1 MYPPAYVRVS
11 EGDGCETIEVP
22 LESDQTLLLPTLTAL
37 FPKCTGLKYRAVD
50 SGCFRGLRLAGDH
63 IYPPSDGGWEDTV
76 FYCVFPK
83 DNKRKGDEDT
93 DDVKQKVKCL
103 EGRKCTDL
111 IVLNLAWQ
119 TDEGKL
125 RSYFSQFGDLVMVQI
140 KRDPSTGKS
149 RGYGFIRFND
159 YSGQAMCLAE
169 RHMIDD
175 RLCDVRV
182 PLSKK
187 EGDRQEVSRKVHVGH
202 LTEDVGPDALRQHF
216 SQYGRVTDV
225 FIPKP
230 FRSFAFVTFEDPD
243 VASSLMGKEMTIQ
256 GCNVVIGSAVPK
268 LPAQNRH
275 NSNTSAVLRSPN
287 QMNSPFW
294 AGASVCIVS
303 ITRATLIRLLV
314 FSAWSPA
321 FGMFPGSTAPLS
333 PSNGGTG
340 RSSTGAMGLN
350 PAAAAAAATLAAQYT
365 RAHQRQNA
373 AGGMNSGYP
382 DAKGGGHDLNNSAA
396 LATLNILNNPNV
408 VAAIVSAAAGAI
420 GSAPS
425 FANSGSR

>member
-1 MYPPAYVRVS
+1 MFSPAYVRVS
-11 EGDGCETIEVP
+11 EGDGCEPVEVP
-22 LESDQTLLLPTLTAL
+22 LECDQTLLLPTLTAL
-37 FPKCTGLKYRAVD
+37 FPKCTGLKYKAVD

-63 IYPPSDGGWEDTV
+63 IYPPSDGGWENTV

-93 DDVKQKVKCL
+93 DDIKQKVKCL

-119 TDEGKL
+119 TDEVKL
-125 RSYFSQFGDLVMVQI
+125 RSYFSQFGELVMVQI

-149 RGYGFIRFND
+149 RGYGFIRFNE

-187 EGDRQEVSRKVHVGH
+187 EGDRQEVSRKVHVGR
-202 LTEDVGPDALRQHF
+202 LTEDVGSDALRQYF
-216 SQYGRVTDV
+216 SQHGRVTDV

-268 LPAQNRH
+268 LPAHNRH
-275 NSNTSAVLRSPN
+275 NTNAATVLRSPN
-287 QMNSPFW
+287 QMNNPFW
-294 AGASVCIVS
+294 AGAG
-303 ITRATLIRLLV
+303 
-314 FSAWSPA
+314 AWSPA
-321 FGMFPGSTAPLS
+321 FGMFPGSTTGS

-340 RSSTGAMGLN
+340 RNSTGAMGLN

-373 AGGMNSGYP
+373 AGGMHSGYP
-382 DAKGGGHDLNNSAA
+382 DTKGGGQDLNNSAA

-420 GSAPS
+420 GSSPS